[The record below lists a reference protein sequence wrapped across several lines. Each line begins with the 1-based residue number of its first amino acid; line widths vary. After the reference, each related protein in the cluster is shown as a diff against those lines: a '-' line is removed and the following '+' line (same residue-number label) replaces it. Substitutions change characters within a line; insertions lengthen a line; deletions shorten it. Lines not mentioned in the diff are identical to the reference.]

1 MLNKFIALEIPQIK
15 LLRTA
20 KMSVS
25 ALVLAPGL
33 NIAWE

>member
-1 MLNKFIALEIPQIK
+1 MLNKFIALEILQIK

-20 KMSVS
+20 KMSVPTPM
-25 ALVLAPGL
+25 LAPGL